1 MKCVRKRGIIVS
13 GDFMKKIQQI
23 EIYERDRYVVKAN
36 ELIQKSRFNLTLQ
49 QQKIVLYLISQIER
63 NDKEFKLYSFSIQQF
78 CKVCGINY
86 TSGKNYNDLKED
98 GTPVIKELGWTPDT
112 VLKYPIPEMY
122 RYLVA
127 RLAEKFS
134 ALNESNVLGVQKE
147 LTEAKYAFEAYFEK
161 NKSAWKRINNVNPA
175 TITDWLV

>member
-1 MKCVRKRGIIVS
+1 MKCVRKRGIIVN

-78 CKVCGINY
+78 CK
-86 TSGKNYNDLKED
+86 
-98 GTPVIKELGWTPDT
+98 
-112 VLKYPIPEMY
+112 
-122 RYLVA
+122 
-127 RLAEKFS
+127 AE
-134 ALNESNVLGVQKE
+134 
-147 LTEAKYAFEAYFEK
+147 
-161 NKSAWKRINNVNPA
+161 
-175 TITDWLV
+175 